1 MRVRRR
7 LVNSL
12 SLLRIPLGV
21 ACGVSIVFAEVK
33 IALWSFVIA
42 VGTDLFDGRLA
53 RRWNIA
59 SPVGGVID
67 HGSDAFFV
75 VVTIGCLAYVGPVPA
90 VLAPLIA
97 GAFIQYV
104 LDSRVTRSRP
114 LGGSWLGRVNG
125 IAYFVLVGICTVQ
138 AGVAWQLL
146 GDSWVRAIGLALV
159 ATTVVSMADRAVRRY
174 RSSASNE

>member
-1 MRVRRR
+1 M
-7 LVNSL
+7 
-12 SLLRIPLGV
+12 
-21 ACGVSIVFAEVK
+21 SIVLAEEQ

-42 VGTDLFDGRLA
+42 VCTDMIDGRLA

-75 VVTIGCLAYVGPVPA
+75 VVTIGCLSYVGPTPL

-97 GAFIQYV
+97 GAFIQYF
-104 LDSRVTRSRP
+104 LDSGVTRNRS

-138 AGVAWQLL
+138 AGLAWQLL

-159 ATTVVSMADRAVRRY
+159 ATTVASMADRAIRRY
-174 RSSASNE
+174 RSAAAED